1 MSETASK
8 TLRAPAASPDP
19 ARWKALV
26 FIALAQLMVVLD
38 ATIVNIA
45 LPSAQQ
51 DLGISD
57 GNRQW
62 VVTAYALAFGG
73 LLLFGGRIADL
84 WGRKRAF
91 VVGLGGFAVASAL
104 GGAATNEAMMFG
116 ARALQG
122 AFGALLAPAAL
133 SLLAVMFTDA
143 KERAKAFGIY
153 GAIAGGGGA
162 VGLILGGFLTEYLDW
177 RWTFFVNIPFAV
189 VAAAGAYFVIREPEG
204 GRNRSPLDIPGVVL
218 STLGLVALVYG
229 FTRAESD
236 GWSDSVTVGMFVA
249 SAVLLATFVI
259 VESKVKAPLL
269 PLRVITER
277 NRGGVY
283 LSLGLAIIAMFG
295 LFLFLTYYLQIVKG
309 YSPVR
314 TGFAFLPMIVG
325 MIVGSTQIGT
335 RLMTRVAPRLLMGP
349 GFLVAALGMLLLT
362 RLEIGSSYAALLL
375 PAMLLLGLGMGTAFM
390 PAMSLSTQGVEPRD
404 AGVASAMVN
413 TSQQVGGAIGT
424 ALLNTIAAS
433 ATTSYIADHIAGATS
448 RSQQQ
453 LVQLEAMVEGYTSA
467 IWFAVG
473 ILVVA
478 AAIALTFVNAG
489 RPGNTT
495 VTGSGSG
502 EGVADEVQ
510 IPVVAH

>member
-1 MSETASK
+1 MSETAQKALGKPS
-8 TLRAPAASPDP
+8 APDSN
-19 ARWKALV
+19 RWKALT

-62 VVTAYALAFGG
+62 VITAYALAFGG
-73 LLLFGGRIADL
+73 LLLFGGRIADI
-84 WGRKRAF
+84 WGRKNTF
-91 VVGLGGFAVASAL
+91 VTGLIGFAGASAL
-104 GGAATNEAMMFG
+104 GGAATNEAMLLG
-116 ARALQG
+116 SRALQG

-162 VGLILGGFLTEYLDW
+162 VGLILGGFLTEYLNW

-189 VAAAGAYFVIREPEG
+189 VAAAGAYFVIREPAE

-218 STLGLVALVYG
+218 STLGLVSLVYG
-229 FTRAESD
+229 FTRAESE
-236 GWSDSVTVGMFVA
+236 GWGDSMTIGLFVV
-249 SAVLLATFVI
+249 SVVLLAAFVL

-269 PLRVITER
+269 PLRVITDR

-283 LSLGLAIIAMFG
+283 LSLGLAIISMFG

-309 YSPVR
+309 YTPVK

-325 MIVGSTQIGT
+325 MITGSTQIGA
-335 RLMTRVAPRLLMGP
+335 RLMTRVPARLLMGP

-362 RLEIGSSYAALLL
+362 QLEIGSSYAALLL

-390 PAMSLSTQGVEPRD
+390 PAMSLATLGVEPRD
-404 AGVASAMVN
+404 SGVASAMVN

-433 ATTSYIADHIAGATS
+433 ATTSYIKDHMAGAAS
-448 RSQQQ
+448 KPQQQ
-453 LVQLEAMVEGYTSA
+453 LVQLEAMVNGYTSA

-473 ILVVA
+473 ILVAA
-478 AAIALTFVNAG
+478 AAIAFTFINAG
-489 RPGNTT
+489 KPDLDAIA
-495 VTGSGSG
+495 GSSDA
-502 EGVADEVQ
+502 EDVV
-510 IPVVAH
+510 PVMAH